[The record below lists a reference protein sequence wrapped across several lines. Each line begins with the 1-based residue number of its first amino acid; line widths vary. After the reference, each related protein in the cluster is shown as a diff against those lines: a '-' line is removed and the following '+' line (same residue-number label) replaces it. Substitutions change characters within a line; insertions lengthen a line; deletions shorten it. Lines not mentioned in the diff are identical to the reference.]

1 MNISVI
7 GGHKCSPRT
16 AKVAEEVGQEIARLG
31 ATLVCGGLSGVME
44 AACQGVKSAG
54 GRTIGILPGHNKNEA
69 NRYVDIPIVTGLG
82 YMRNSL
88 VVENGDV
95 VIAIDG
101 KEGTLSEIAFA
112 LQMGKPI
119 LGIDTWDIQGIIKVK
134 NAQEAINWIKKSV
147 RELQKETRT
156 ENRNQ
161 RTE

>member
-7 GGHKCSPRT
+7 GGHNCSPQT
-16 AKVAEEVGQEIARLG
+16 DKVAEEVGREIAGIG

-44 AACQGVKSAG
+44 AACRGAKSAG
-54 GRTIGILPGHNKNEA
+54 GRTIGILPGHNKEEA

-88 VVENGDV
+88 VVENGDA

-112 LQMGKPI
+112 LQMGKPV
-119 LGIDTWDIQGIIKVK
+119 LGINTWDIPGVIKVN
-134 NAQEAINWIKKSV
+134 NAREAIAWIAGRDRS
-147 RELQKETRT
+147 
-156 ENRNQ
+156 
-161 RTE
+161 